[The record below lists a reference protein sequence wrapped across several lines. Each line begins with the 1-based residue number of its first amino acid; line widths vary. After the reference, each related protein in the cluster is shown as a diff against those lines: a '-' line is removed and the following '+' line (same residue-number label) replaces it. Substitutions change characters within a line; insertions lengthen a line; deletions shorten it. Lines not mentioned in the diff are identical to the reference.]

1 MILNNKKWEIWL
13 ADLNPRFGT
22 EAGKTRPVV
31 VFQSNFLN
39 KTHDSTI
46 VLPITTNV
54 TFEAKILRVNLD
66 EIAEETGLN
75 EPSDILIDQIRA
87 IDNSRFIKKIGQIN
101 DSLIRKTVIDNLKI
115 VLDFL

>member
-1 MILNNKKWEIWL
+1 MILTIKKWEIWL

-39 KTHDSTI
+39 RTHPSI
-46 VLPITTNV
+46 IILPITTNV

-66 EIAEETGLN
+66 KIADETGLN
-75 EPSDILIDQIRA
+75 EPSDILIDQVRA
-87 IDNSRFIKKIGQIN
+87 IDNSRFIKKIGQIS
-101 DSLIRKTVIDNLKI
+101 DSLIRKTIIDNLKI
-115 VLDFL
+115 VFDFL

>member
-1 MILNNKKWEIWL
+1 MTLTIKKWEVWL
-13 ADLNPRFGT
+13 ADLSPRFGT

-39 KTHDSTI
+39 KTHDSII

-66 EIAEETGLN
+66 GISTEAGLN
-75 EPSDILIDQIRA
+75 EPSDILIDQIRS
-87 IDNSRFIKKIGQIN
+87 IDNSRLIKKIGQIN
-101 DSLIRKTVIDNLKI
+101 DSLIRKTIVDNLKI
-115 VLDFL
+115 VLDFT